1 MKTSSTLTSGWE
13 KAGPKRSVPNQT
25 EMDHQ
30 RLPNDAP
37 SPQILDTMQEGERTD
52 LPSPQRLC

>member
-1 MKTSSTLTSGWE
+1 MKISTLTPGWE
-13 KAGPKRSVPNQT
+13 KTGPKRSVPNQT
-25 EMDHQ
+25 EMDRQ

-37 SPQILDTMQEGERTD
+37 QILDTMHEGEGTD